1 MAGNLLKSTGVV
13 GLMTL
18 VSRVSGFARDVLTAT
33 LFGAGFGMDAFLV
46 AFMIPNFMR
55 RMFSEGAFLQSFVPV
70 FAEARAAQAPDELR
84 RLLGVVGG
92 TLGGIL
98 LLVTV
103 IGVAGAPLLMSLFA
117 PGFSQ
122 VPGKSEL
129 GSELLRI
136 MFPYLMLISLTA
148 MVSGVLNSHGRFA
161 IPALTPVLLNLCMI
175 GAALL
180 YSESVRGLAWAVLL
194 AGFVQLGF
202 QLPAL
207 ARLHLLVRPRWG
219 WSDPQVQRIVQLML
233 PILFGAS
240 IAQLSVLL
248 NTLLASLIPGNG
260 SVSWLY
266 YADRVMEFP
275 LGIFSIA
282 IATVILPSLSAQHAG
297 KSPEHFSATLD
308 WGLRVL
314 LLIGLPAMLGL
325 LLLAGPLVTTLFQYS
340 RFGAQDVQMTTVAL
354 MAYAF
359 GFMGYSLVKVLL
371 PGFFARQQTRIPV
384 RYGVIALSCGMAVS
398 VSLTWLLIRQQYFA
412 PHLAL
417 AISTSVS
424 AWINAGLLLWRLH
437 RDGIYRAQPG
447 WLAFALRLLLANLA
461 MALLLVWL
469 AGDLAGWLA
478 AGAAERALK
487 MLQLILACAALYFA
501 VLGLGGLRPR
511 HLRASA

>member
-1 MAGNLLKSTGVV
+1 
-13 GLMTL
+13 MTL
-18 VSRVSGFARDVLTAT
+18 ASRVSGFARDVLTAA

-70 FAEARAAQAPDELR
+70 FADAKATKSPEALR
-84 RLLGVVGG
+84 HLLSVVSG
-92 TLGGIL
+92 TLGGVL
-98 LLVTV
+98 LLITV
-103 IGVAGAPLLMSLFA
+103 LGVAGAPLLMSLFA
-117 PGFSQ
+117 PGFSE

-148 MVSGVLNSHGRFA
+148 MVAGVLNSHGRFA
-161 IPALTPVLLNLCMI
+161 IPALTPVMLNLCMI

-207 ARLHLLVRPRWG
+207 ARLGLMTRPRWG
-219 WSDPQVQRIVQLML
+219 WQDPQVQRIVQLML
-233 PILFGAS
+233 PILFGSS
-240 IAQLSVLL
+240 IAQLSLLL
-248 NTLLASLIPGNG
+248 NTVLASLIPGNG

-308 WGLRVL
+308 WALRML

-340 RFGAQDVQMTTVAL
+340 RFTAQDVEMTTIAL

-359 GFMGYSLVKVLL
+359 GFMGYSAVKVLL

-384 RYGVIALSCGMAVS
+384 RYGVIALSAGMALS
-398 VSLTWLLIRQQYFA
+398 VTLTWLLLRQQYFA
-412 PHLAL
+412 PHVAL
-417 AISTSVS
+417 AISTSFS
-424 AWINAGLLLWRLH
+424 AWINAGLLFWRLT
-437 RDGIYRAQPG
+437 RDGIYRPQPG
-447 WLAFALRLLLANLA
+447 WVGFGARLFFANLA

-469 AGDLAGWLA
+469 AGDVAGWLA
-478 AGAAERALK
+478 AGGVERALR
-487 MLQLILACAALYFA
+487 MLQVISACAALYFA
-501 VLGLGGLRPR
+501 TLWLSGIRPR
-511 HLRASA
+511 HLRHEI